1 MELTNKTAL
10 ITGAASGIGRA
21 IAERFA
27 MAGANIIV
35 ADINADNAEN
45 VAREMADKTTKICLA
60 VAMDVSQQ
68 ESVAAA
74 FTTIR
79 KQFSHLDIVVNNAGI
94 QIISPLVA
102 FRLQDWQKLI
112 DIHLNGSF
120 YVSQLAQQWMIEH
133 GKGGRILFIGSV
145 HSFLSSINKS
155 AYIAAKH
162 AQLGLMRAIA
172 KEGAPYGIGSNLIA
186 PGFVKTPLVEKQIP
200 AQALALGVSEEH
212 IVKQIMLGQTVDGE
226 FTTLNEVADTAL
238 FFAAF
243 PTLALTGQSLL
254 VSHGWFMD

>member
-1 MELTNKTAL
+1 MQLTNKTAL

-27 MAGANIIV
+27 EAGANIII
-35 ADINADNAEN
+35 ADINLDSAEKT
-45 VAREMADKTTKICLA
+45 AKTIAETTKQECIA
-60 VAMDVSQQ
+60 VTMDVSQQ
-68 ESVAAA
+68 NSVANA
-74 FTTIR
+74 FAIA
-79 KQFSHLDIVVNNAGI
+79 KKHFPQLDIVVNNAGV
-94 QIISPLVA
+94 QIISPLA
-102 FRLQDWQKLI
+102 EFPLKDWQKLI

-120 YVSQLAQQWMIEH
+120 YVSQLAQQWMMEN
-133 GKGGRILFIGSV
+133 GNGGRILFIGSV
-145 HSFLSSINKS
+145 HSFLPSMNKS

-200 AQALALGVSEEH
+200 EQAATLGVSEEH
-212 IVKQIMLGQTVDGE
+212 VVKQIMLGQTVDGE
-226 FTTLNEVADTAL
+226 FTTLNEVAETTL